1 MNKKHFLTVSAACL
15 LGLALSSCQIA
26 PVNATTKIDSVKGA
40 GSKTLSALVLVDGSC
55 QIEPTPFGSNS
66 SYYVVNS
73 PDFSDVQFTPKADG
87 AKVKLALDGYL
98 TNPNGLATTQAVW
111 DEFNQVVES
120 YVPEGFNFNL
130 RTVQSSDWKD
140 EYMDTVPGAD
150 VKAWKGY
157 VYQVSYSWNSTEEY
171 IEKTKKLIGNSYEVS
186 HLKEYEDEHQKPWA
200 SLTKNDDGTYTWS
213 EAYLVNYWS
222 VYDIADQVT
231 GSKYFNRAALG
242 ADFAVTTDNTFA
254 VALQEYRIGDSD
266 PVTVQI
272 DNTQGTDE
280 NMNLKFISATGSIKS
295 ASKNN
300 TGLIVGIVIL
310 CAYAFVLF
318 RIIQISRRAS
328 NLRGSLIC
336 YGVFAY
342 LLTHI
347 IVNLF
352 GVMGMIPLTGV
363 PLPFLS
369 YGGSYTICLMI
380 AMGLVQRVAIESKKN
395 TNKTKVM

>member
-186 HLKEYEDEHQKPWA
+186 HLKEYEDEQQKPWA
-200 SLTKNDDGTYTWS
+200 
-213 EAYLVNYWS
+213 
-222 VYDIADQVT
+222 
-231 GSKYFNRAALG
+231 
-242 ADFAVTTDNTFA
+242 
-254 VALQEYRIGDSD
+254 
-266 PVTVQI
+266 
-272 DNTQGTDE
+272 
-280 NMNLKFISATGSIKS
+280 
-295 ASKNN
+295 
-300 TGLIVGIVIL
+300 
-310 CAYAFVLF
+310 
-318 RIIQISRRAS
+318 
-328 NLRGSLIC
+328 
-336 YGVFAY
+336 
-342 LLTHI
+342 
-347 IVNLF
+347 
-352 GVMGMIPLTGV
+352 
-363 PLPFLS
+363 
-369 YGGSYTICLMI
+369 
-380 AMGLVQRVAIESKKN
+380 
-395 TNKTKVM
+395 